1 MGIDVVKIG
10 SAATTLSIVFLLG
23 IAPLEA
29 QQAERA
35 GSVPS
40 APNRARRIS
49 DPHTGMQW
57 ILERDPSN
65 QGGPG
70 RMVLDKDGSCDRT
83 TATAEQNVGFLNA
96 SHRRQQPS
104 IAFAPVVIRAG
115 DRLVLEEY
123 RPQVETR
130 LEAVALTSA
139 AAGAEF
145 IARLNFQGTIVHAVA
160 LEPGRATLGRAL
172 GLPRRP

>member
-1 MGIDVVKIG
+1 MGIDVLKIVR
-10 SAATTLSIVFLLG
+10 AATTLSIVFSLG

-35 GSVPS
+35 GSVPN
-40 APNRARRIS
+40 APNPVRRIS

-57 ILERDPSN
+57 ILERDLSN

-70 RMVLDKDGSCDRT
+70 RMVLEKDESRHRT
-83 TATAEQNVGFLNA
+83 TAAAEQNVGSLDA
-96 SHRRQQPS
+96 SRPRQQPS
-104 IAFAPVVIRAG
+104 IASAPIVIRAG
-115 DRLVLEEY
+115 DRLVLGEDT
-123 RPQVETR
+123 PHVETR

-139 AAGAEF
+139 AVGAEF
-145 IARLNFQGTIVHAVA
+145 TARLTFQGAIVRAVA
-160 LEPGRATLGRAL
+160 FEPGRATLGRAL